1 MGYLLPL
8 AVLALVTL
16 LSTLPTTAEKPES
29 KPVTYCSAGLA
40 YRRHLVLANLS
51 ADSPVPGGRP
61 VVCST
66 LTKPFIHCGANASA
80 SAGPGAVA
88 GAGAGAAAAAAG
100 RSYRVVTMADGGGQ
114 HTLYDGTAHS
124 SVNLTYVKGCVRV
137 RAACVRE
144 CVWRV
149 CVACVCESVCVWRV
163 CVSV

>member
-8 AVLALVTL
+8 AALALV
-16 LSTLPTTAEKPES
+16 TLPTTAEKPES

-80 SAGPGAVA
+80 GGPGAVA

-137 RAACVRE
+137 RAACV
-144 CVWRV
+144 CV
-149 CVACVCESVCVWRV
+149 CACVCV
-163 CVSV
+163 